1 MRLLQLQYFCAI
13 AEHENMSRAASIMNV
28 AQSAMSKS
36 LASLEDELGVRL
48 FEREGKYLVLNEN
61 GRLLYEQAS
70 YALCLLENAAKRLK
84 NPNERLNGEVVICVD
99 SLIPYLPNIIRGFH
113 EKYPNIALKTAS
125 SVDSKQLRAM
135 GNFDVVITSCIVERK
150 EKQEALLVRDEF
162 VLLLPADHPLAENA
176 EVDLEQVRN
185 ENFIYCARTRDQ
197 LSERYTALCTMA
209 NFTPKI
215 ILEGA
220 DLVMATTLV
229 RAH

>member
-1 MRLLQLQYFCAI
+1 M
-13 AEHENMSRAASIMNV
+13 
-28 AQSAMSKS
+28 
-36 LASLEDELGVRL
+36 
-48 FEREGKYLVLNEN
+48 
-61 GRLLYEQAS
+61 
-70 YALCLLENAAKRLK
+70 
-84 NPNERLNGEVVICVD
+84 
-99 SLIPYLPNIIRGFH
+99 
-113 EKYPNIALKTAS
+113 
-125 SVDSKQLRAM
+125 
-135 GNFDVVITSCIVERK
+135 VITSCIVERK

-229 RAH
+229 RAHQGISIIPASAIAAMTPQMKAGNSFVSIRSPYYAQPIYSAAPLGKVKTAEAQAFLDYVSDYFSSFYPDGICGLYHRTAPPIL